1 MDIQKRDNGYF
12 IEDNGKEIGYIEL
25 SYAGDAIIII
35 ASTHVD
41 PNYQGQGLASKLV
54 EKVVLQARET
64 NKKVIPLCTYALK
77 QYQTK
82 PEYGDTWNQ

>member
-1 MDIQKRDNGYF
+1 MDILKRENGYY

-25 SYAGDAIIII
+25 SYAGDAMIII

-41 PNYQGQGLASKLV
+41 PSYQGQGLASKLV
-54 EKVVLQARET
+54 KKVVEQARDT
-64 NKKVIPLCTYALK
+64 NKKVIPLCSYALK

-82 PEYGDTWNQ
+82 PEYADTWNQ